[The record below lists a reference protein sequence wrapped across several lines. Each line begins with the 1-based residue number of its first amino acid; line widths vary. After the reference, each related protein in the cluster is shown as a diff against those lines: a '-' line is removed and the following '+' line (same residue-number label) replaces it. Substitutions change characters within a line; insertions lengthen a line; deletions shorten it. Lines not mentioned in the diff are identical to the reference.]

1 MTDLI
6 RLGRWFYAVA
16 IAGFGVQFLV
26 HAWFRGPVP
35 GPPWVPGR
43 PFLAYSTAIVLI
55 AAGVCIVTGKKVRWA
70 AMLLAIMLFLR
81 AMLIYAPR
89 IAANPHDPGPWTSG
103 FEILAMC
110 GASLVIAGSLV
121 GLGRLFFA
129 SLLVV
134 VGIQHFLYARFIATL
149 IPSWIPGHLFW
160 AYFVGAAF
168 FAAAISIIS
177 RRYTNLATTLL
188 GLMFFLWVISLHL
201 PRVAKAP
208 HNGNEWTSMIVALA
222 MCGGA
227 WVMIMAGGAGS
238 KKRQSHK

>member
-43 PFLAYSTAIVLI
+43 PVLAYSTAIVLI
-55 AAGVCIVTGKKVRWA
+55 AAAVCIMTGKKLRGA
-70 AMLLAIMLFLR
+70 AMLLAIMLLLR
-81 AMLIYAPR
+81 ALLIYAPR

-121 GLGRLFFA
+121 GVGRLFFA

-149 IPSWIPGHLFW
+149 IPSWIPGHLLW

-227 WVMIMAGGAGS
+227 WVMTGGGS
-238 KKRQSHK
+238 FAMRKRK

>member
-55 AAGVCIVTGKKVRWA
+55 AAAVCIMAGKKVRWA
-70 AMLLAIMLFLR
+70 AMLLAIMLLLR
-81 AMLIYAPR
+81 AVLIYAPR

-121 GLGRLFFA
+121 GVGRYFLPACWSWSAFNIFCMPA
-129 SLLVV
+129 SLRRW
-134 VGIQHFLYARFIATL
+134 FLHGFPVIC
-149 IPSWIPGHLFW
+149 SGHIL
-160 AYFVGAAF
+160 
-168 FAAAISIIS
+168 
-177 RRYTNLATTLL
+177 
-188 GLMFFLWVISLHL
+188 
-201 PRVAKAP
+201 
-208 HNGNEWTSMIVALA
+208 
-222 MCGGA
+222 
-227 WVMIMAGGAGS
+227 
-238 KKRQSHK
+238 